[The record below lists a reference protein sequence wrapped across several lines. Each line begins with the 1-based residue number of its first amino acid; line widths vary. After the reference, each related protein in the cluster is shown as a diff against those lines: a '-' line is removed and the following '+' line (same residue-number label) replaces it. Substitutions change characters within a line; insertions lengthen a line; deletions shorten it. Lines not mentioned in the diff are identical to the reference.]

1 MLLCTT
7 QRLTIRHLNEQDHEF
22 VLQLLNDDAFIKNI
36 GDKGVRETK
45 DAIAYLVNG
54 PLASYSEQGFGLNL
68 VALKSDNTPIG
79 LCGLLKR
86 PELEFPDLGYAL
98 LPEYCSQG
106 FAREASLAVLKVA
119 YDNNYAA
126 NVVAITSLENTPS
139 NVLLK
144 KLGFVFE
151 QTIEFYGSTNNLYKV
166 RLASIFEQ

>member
-1 MLLCTT
+1 M
-7 QRLTIRHLNEQDHEF
+7 
-22 VLQLLNDDAFIKNI
+22 NDDAFTKNI

-98 LPEYCSQG
+98 LPQYCSQG
-106 FAREASLAVLKVA
+106 FAREASLAILKAA
-119 YDNNYAA
+119 YDNKYAV
-126 NVVAITSLENTPS
+126 NVVAITSLENTHS
-139 NVLLK
+139 NMLLK
-144 KLGFVFE
+144 KLGFLFE
-151 QTIEFYGSTNNLYKV
+151 QTVEFYGSTNNLYKV
-166 RLASIFEQ
+166 RLASLFEQ